1 VKVINKKHQYRP
13 VIYFALAFAITWING
28 FFLAVQSH
36 HGGDKSIINLMLA
49 YMGPLIA
56 ALIMMYVFADGTFR
70 ADFRRRI
77 YDPKLINKNY
87 LPFVLFF
94 LPLAMVIS
102 ILISIAFGQPAEQL
116 CVSEDLKVFEGE
128 AVLSVA
134 VLALV
139 PVLEELGWRGYGVD
153 SLASKYNLFSASI
166 IFGILWAIWHLP
178 VFFIKGSYQLSLWEQ
193 NPLFA
198 INFFVGILPLAI
210 IMNYLY
216 YMNQRSITLLALFHV
231 IVNFSSELLEANQIS
246 KCILTFVLIVA
257 AAAIVV
263 RNRRFFFVDKM
274 NLDITDSSRRG
285 TTASD
290 IGRST

>member
-1 VKVINKKHQYRP
+1 MNKTDQYRP

-28 FFLAVQSH
+28 FFLVVQSH
-36 HGGDKSIINLMLA
+36 HDGDKSIINLMLA

-56 ALIMMYVFADGTFR
+56 ALIMMYVFADGAFR

-77 YDPKLINKNY
+77 YDIRLINKNY

-116 CVSEDLKVFEGE
+116 RVAEELKVFEGE
-128 AVLSVA
+128 AILSMII
-134 VLALV
+134 LALV

-153 SLASKYNLFSASI
+153 SLASRFNLFNASI

-216 YMNQRSITLLALFHV
+216 YMNQRSIILLALFHV
-231 IVNFSSELLEANQIS
+231 IVNFSSELFEANQIS
-246 KCILTFVLIVA
+246 KCILTLVLIVA

-274 NLDITDSSRRG
+274 NLEITGSSRRG
-285 TTASD
+285 PTAND
-290 IGRST
+290 NERLT

>member
-1 VKVINKKHQYRP
+1 MNKKHQYRP

-77 YDPKLINKNY
+77 YDPRLINKNY

-94 LPLAMVIS
+94 LPLAMAIS

-116 CVSEDLKVFEGE
+116 RVAEDLKVFAGE
-128 AVLSVA
+128 AILSVA

-153 SLASKYNLFSASI
+153 SLASKFNLFNASI

-216 YMNQRSITLLALFHV
+216 YINQRSITLLALFHV
-231 IVNFSSELLEANQIS
+231 IVNFSSEFFEANQIS
-246 KCILTFVLIVA
+246 KCILTLVLIVA

-274 NLDITDSSRRG
+274 DLDITDSSR
-285 TTASD
+285 
-290 IGRST
+290 

>member
-1 VKVINKKHQYRP
+1 MNKTHQYRP
-13 VIYFALAFAITWING
+13 VVYFALAFAITWING
-28 FFLAVQSH
+28 FSLAVQSH
-36 HGGDKSIINLMLA
+36 LGGDKNIINLMLA

-77 YDPKLINKNY
+77 CDLRLIDKNY

-94 LPLAMVIS
+94 LPLAMVVS

-116 CVSEDLKVFEGE
+116 RVAEALNVFEGE
-128 AVLSVA
+128 AILSMIILV
-134 VLALV
+134 LV

-153 SLASKYNLFSASI
+153 SLASKFNLFSASI

-231 IVNFSSELLEANQIS
+231 IVNFSSELFEADQIS
-246 KCILTFVLIVA
+246 KCVLTLVLIVA

-274 NLDITDSSRRG
+274 SLDITDSTR
-285 TTASD
+285 
-290 IGRST
+290 